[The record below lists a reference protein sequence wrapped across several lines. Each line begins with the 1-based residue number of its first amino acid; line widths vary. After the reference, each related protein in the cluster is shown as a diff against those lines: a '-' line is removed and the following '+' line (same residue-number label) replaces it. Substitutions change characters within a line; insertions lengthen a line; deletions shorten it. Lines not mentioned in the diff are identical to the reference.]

1 MPTPSPAV
9 EYLFHIS
16 SKVSDRKEGS
26 MILMWSVSSYGD
38 ASVKMCYC
46 SSGKWYA
53 DASNTTVTETISG
66 DAVNYAVSVYFE
78 DGSVCKAAFLPP
90 LPDNF
95 CINWVSP
102 TERQVA

>member
-1 MPTPSPAV
+1 MPTPSIAV

-26 MILMWSVSSYGD
+26 MILLWSVNSSGD
-38 ASVKMCYC
+38 ATVKMCYYQN
-46 SSGKWYA
+46 GKWYS
-53 DASNTTVTETISG
+53 DASNTTVTQTING
-66 DAVNYAVSVYFE
+66 DTVNYKVSVYFE
-78 DGSVCKAAFLPP
+78 DGSTCKAAFLPP
-90 LPDNF
+90 LFDNF